1 MLQQPAPTSRPKV
14 PKQLRF
20 LSILLFL
27 SGFNAVY
34 GMISGVMT
42 AMNPPDV
49 DSNYVNSLF
58 EQLGKYK
65 LPIESLQPQVESYYL
80 NLMLELGNYGAANF
94 LFFGIQLV
102 GVFLMRRLNRVG
114 FWLYTAAQFGLA
126 VVPVIFAQWNAFAEI
141 VLTMTVVWNLIWV
154 IMYASQLKHFKK

>member
-1 MLQQPAPTSRPKV
+1 
-14 PKQLRF
+14 
-20 LSILLFL
+20 
-27 SGFNAVY
+27 
-34 GMISGVMT
+34 MISGVMT

-49 DSNYVNSLF
+49 DSTYVNSLF

-102 GVFLMRRLNRVG
+102 GVNMMYRLNRTG
-114 FWLYTAAQFGLA
+114 FWLYVGAQIGLA
-126 VVPVIFAQWNAFAEI
+126 AVPIVFAQWNAFAEI
-141 VLTMTVVWNLIWV
+141 VLGMTIFWNLIWV
-154 IMYASQLKHFKK
+154 VMYATQLKYFKK